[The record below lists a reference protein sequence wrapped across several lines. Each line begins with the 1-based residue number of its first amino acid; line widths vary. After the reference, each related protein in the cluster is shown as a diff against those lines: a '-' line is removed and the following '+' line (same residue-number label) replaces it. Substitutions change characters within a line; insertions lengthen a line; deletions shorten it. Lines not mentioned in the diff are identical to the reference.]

1 MPETVA
7 LEPSVYAPIKDVG
20 FQTTMPDSP
29 IPNFAVSMSF
39 DGIKMLKRSDNGW
52 DLVGDVSL
60 DTDDLA
66 RDLAQVR
73 ARAEQLAGGEIQSK
87 LLIPNSQI
95 KYISIDDAYASEAE
109 VRSALKDAT
118 PYSVDELVYDWTSGG
133 GRTFVAAVAR
143 ETLDEAEAFASE
155 HALGPLCFAA
165 VPEAFTF
172 DGEAFFGASKA
183 ANGAQVSRDN
193 VPVQQTGIATLEEA
207 SASVVEDVVEAET
220 PSVEVAEVEPT
231 EVLVDGG
238 VEPTTQEAVEPDQNV
253 LTDADLDEA
262 TKDIISDADLE
273 AVVETA
279 VEPEPAATPEASEV
293 TDVAPTPEPELNVE
307 APAFTTRQAPRSDD
321 EVALNAPITPDA
333 RMSLSVPADAPD
345 AAPMLG
351 GAARGAEPAPAPAP
365 VVAATP
371 AHQDAPT
378 ITGDAGVADA
388 PPVAAPI
395 AAPAAPAPEPEAEPA
410 KPGKAAAFMSRRK
423 AAKVAKAET
432 AAAAAAAPVED
443 EASKMTIFGARKPK
457 PVKKKAIGG
466 KPRFLGIILT
476 AILLFFLVVVGAFA
490 AISEDGFAWLFGSKE
505 ENQIATGPVAV
516 PVTVALPADPQ
527 LDLANA
533 VANALPL
540 DESEMG
546 LEPAPVENLGQV
558 LSPAEARRIYASTGV
573 WQKAPRR
580 PLAPRLETLDTLYIA
595 SIDPKITGLDAFAL
609 PAVASILNDRPL
621 GAQIDPP
628 APSVQ
633 FDLLAN
639 GLVRPTPEG
648 ALTPHGVRVYAG
660 KPPVIP
666 PIRSEQT
673 AEATTDATASST
685 DEPRVAPGGVAL
697 AAFRPQTR
705 PSDLVEQI
713 ERNVLG
719 GMTRAEAAK
728 FRPRTRP
735 AGLAPPP
742 EPVEEEPVVAEVE
755 PEVDI
760 EEPQIE
766 ITDQAVAI
774 SLRPDARPRNMNRI
788 VARAQRSAPQEQQA
802 AAAAPRTVRPSG
814 TTPRTVAQIATT
826 ENALNMR
833 RVNLIG
839 VYGRPNDRSALVRLS
854 NGRYIKVEQ
863 GDRLDGGSVAAI
875 SESELRYVK
884 SGRNITLQMPD

>member
-1 MPETVA
+1 MPETVMR
-7 LEPSVYAPIKDVG
+7 EPSVYAPIKDVG

-73 ARAEQLAGGEIQSK
+73 ARAEKLAGGEIQSK

-109 VRSALKDAT
+109 VRSALEDAT
-118 PYSVDELVYDWTSGG
+118 PYSVDELVYDWTIGG

-183 ANGAQVSRDN
+183 ANGAQVSRDS

-207 SASVVEDVVEAET
+207 SAPVVVEPEAET
-220 PSVEVAEVEPT
+220 PSVDVADAELTEVPVDGVAEPT
-231 EVLVDGG
+231 A
-238 VEPTTQEAVEPDQNV
+238 QEAGEPDQNV

-273 AVVETA
+273 AVVET
-279 VEPEPAATPEASEV
+279 VVKPEPALPSE
-293 TDVAPTPEPELNVE
+293 TAEVAPTPESEPDVE
-307 APAFTTRQAPRSDD
+307 VPAFTTRQAPRSDD
-321 EVALNAPITPDA
+321 EVALNAPIPPAA
-333 RMSLSVPADAPD
+333 RMSLSVPVDAPD

-351 GAARGAEPAPAPAP
+351 AARSTEPAPVPAP

-371 AHQDAPT
+371 APQDAPA
-378 ITGDAGVADA
+378 ITGDAGAADA

-395 AAPAAPAPEPEAEPA
+395 AAPATPAPEPEAEPA

-432 AAAAAAAPVED
+432 AAAAAAAAAPVED

-457 PVKKKAIGG
+457 PAKKKAIGG

-505 ENQIATGPVAV
+505 ETQIASGPVAV

-558 LSPAEARRIYASTGV
+558 LSPAEAQRIYASTGV

-609 PAVASILNDRPL
+609 PAVASILSDRPL
-621 GAQIDPP
+621 GAQIAPP

-648 ALTPHGVRVYAG
+648 ALTPQGVRVYAG

-755 PEVDI
+755 PEVDV

-826 ENALNMR
+826 ENALNLR

-863 GDRLDGGSVAAI
+863 GDRLDGGRVAAI
-875 SESELRYVK
+875 SESALRYVK
-884 SGRNITLQMPD
+884 SGRNITLQMPN